1 LIDRY
6 DAMLE
11 ASPESLDLLEILC
24 EFHEAAEQFP
34 QLSEKRDRIALLSQK
49 APPSLKAKAV
59 ALENSG
65 DVSGACEIYLQI
77 LKDDPQAFAEDM
89 ETYVQAFERA
99 KRHADFLSAVLSVD
113 EHYWSEHAGLIVNM
127 IADLARAKTN
137 DEVVQKSIEAM
148 LANEETRRFAIG
160 GFLARK
166 EVIAEEKL
174 LPAIQS
180 EMTSEEAFSDISRIN
195 QSFLILQAVTNE
207 SSLNVL
213 HEFLLSR
220 RAAGRQP
227 SEPSLELPLLY
238 VAARL
243 GLREQVAQQVATI
256 TIGNAEAELPQ
267 PAEVLTLNTR
277 LKELS
282 KDWDRVRT
290 QLLEYL
296 VSLKIED
303 TETADTVLDE
313 LGAAWESLGEL
324 QKARGILNQRV
335 QKMLAKTG
343 AADGDASESIR
354 QLLQAGE
361 RIQHSGFPIEGAR
374 LLLNVTPHDI
384 DEFTDD
390 LDDDKAIA
398 FKSRFNASQR
408 WARQQISAEKLVAW
422 YAMAVDDV
430 VAAAANTTGNPTH
443 TDQPVDL
450 LLELSGTTDP
460 RCRNAEEL
468 RGLRLD
474 SVLLAVISKST
485 LEPAELRQRIKAAT
499 ETLLAQPVADVR
511 LLTVSLALAIQTA
524 DEEMVEKICDKP
536 LEVAGTAENS
546 GVPIAAGNVVGRPN
560 RIPEILRSEADLSCV
575 LMAGLVANRP
585 EQRGF
590 IGQLL
595 ERSIAAANGSANRL
609 IKVAVLQECVAV
621 SKRAGLADLVAQ
633 WEQLAAAAVDEQIKA
648 TSVGIEG
655 EIDLAHEIRTRLLGK

>member
-1 LIDRY
+1 
-6 DAMLE
+6 
-11 ASPESLDLLEILC
+11 
-24 EFHEAAEQFP
+24 
-34 QLSEKRDRIALLSQK
+34 
-49 APPSLKAKAV
+49 V

-65 DVSGACEIYLQI
+65 DVSGACDIYLQI
-77 LKDDPQAFAEDM
+77 LKDDPQAFAEEM
-89 ETYVQAFERA
+89 ETYVQAFEQG
-99 KRHADFLSAVLSVD
+99 KRHADFLTAVLGVD
-113 EHYWSEHAGLIVNM
+113 AEYWSEHAGLIVNM

-137 DEVVQKSIEAM
+137 DAVVQKSIEAM

-160 GFLARK
+160 GFLARR

-180 EMTSEEAFSDISRIN
+180 ELTSEEAFSDISRIN
-195 QSFLILQAVTNE
+195 QAFLILQAVKNE
-207 SSLNVL
+207 SSLKVL

-220 RAAGRQP
+220 RAAGRQR

-238 VAARL
+238 ITARL
-243 GLREQVAQQVATI
+243 GLREQVEQQVATI
-256 TIGNAEAELPQ
+256 TSSTEAGSLQ
-267 PAEVLTLNTR
+267 PAEILTLNTR

-296 VSLKIED
+296 VSLKIQD
-303 TETADTVLDE
+303 AETADTVLDE

-324 QKARGILNQRV
+324 QKARGILNERV
-335 QKMLAKTG
+335 QRMLVNTG
-343 AADGDASESIR
+343 AATGDASESIR

-374 LLLNVTPHDI
+374 LLLNVTSHDI
-384 DEFTDD
+384 DEFTSD

-430 VAAAANTTGNPTH
+430 VANATDAQNGVEKRAN
-443 TDQPVDL
+443 QPVDL

-460 RCRNAEEL
+460 RCRDAEEL

-474 SVLLAVISKST
+474 SVLLNVISKST
-485 LEPAELRQRIKAAT
+485 FESEELRQKIKAAT
-499 ETLLAQPVADVR
+499 EILLAQQAADAR
-511 LLTVSLALAIQTA
+511 LLTVALALAIQTS
-524 DEEMVEKICDKP
+524 DEEMVKKICDKS
-536 LEVAGTAENS
+536 LEVVGTADNS
-546 GVPIAAGNVVGRPN
+546 STVADKATTVGRPN
-560 RIPEILRSEADLSCV
+560 RIPEILRSDCDFSCA
-575 LMAGLVANRP
+575 LMAGLVANR
-585 EQRGF
+585 QKQKSLIDR
-590 IGQLL
+590 LL
-595 ERSIAAANGSANRL
+595 QRSIVAANGSANRL
-609 IKVAVLQECVAV
+609 IKLAVLQECVAV
-621 SKRAGLADLVAQ
+621 SKRAGLAELVAQ
-633 WEQLAAAAVDEQIKA
+633 CERLATAAVDEQIKA

>member
-1 LIDRY
+1 
-6 DAMLE
+6 
-11 ASPESLDLLEILC
+11 
-24 EFHEAAEQFP
+24 
-34 QLSEKRDRIALLSQK
+34 
-49 APPSLKAKAV
+49 
-59 ALENSG
+59 
-65 DVSGACEIYLQI
+65 
-77 LKDDPQAFAEDM
+77 
-89 ETYVQAFERA
+89 
-99 KRHADFLSAVLSVD
+99 
-113 EHYWSEHAGLIVNM
+113 
-127 IADLARAKTN
+127 
-137 DEVVQKSIEAM
+137 M
-148 LANEETRRFAIG
+148 LANKETRRFAIG
-160 GFLARK
+160 GFLARP
-166 EVIAEEKL
+166 EVIAEENL

-180 EMTSEEAFSDISRIN
+180 ELTSEEAFSDISRIN
-195 QSFLILQAVTNE
+195 QSFLILQAVKNE
-207 SSLNVL
+207 SSLKAL
-213 HEFLLSR
+213 HEFLPAR

-238 VAARL
+238 IAARL
-243 GLREQVAQQVATI
+243 GLREQVEQQVATI
-256 TIGNAEAELPQ
+256 TSDQSESELPA
-267 PAEVLTLNTR
+267 AEILVVNAR

-282 KDWDRVRT
+282 QDWDKARS
-290 QLLEYL
+290 QLLE
-296 VSLKIED
+296 SLTAAATDDI
-303 TETADTVLDE
+303 ETADTILEE
-313 LGAAWESLGEL
+313 LGAAYESLGQN
-324 QKARGILNQRV
+324 QKARDILNQRV
-335 QKMLAKTG
+335 QKMLATTG

-430 VAAAANTTGNPTH
+430 VAAAADPKKVNGNLA
-443 TDQPVDL
+443 DQSADL
-450 LLELSGTTDP
+450 LLELSGTTDL
-460 RCRNAEEL
+460 RCRDAEEL
-468 RGLRLD
+468 RGLRLN
-474 SVLLAVISKST
+474 SVLLAVVSKST
-485 LEPAELRQRIKAAT
+485 FDSEELRKRIKAAT
-499 ETLLAQPVADVR
+499 ETLLAQPAADAR

-585 EQRGF
+585 EQRGL